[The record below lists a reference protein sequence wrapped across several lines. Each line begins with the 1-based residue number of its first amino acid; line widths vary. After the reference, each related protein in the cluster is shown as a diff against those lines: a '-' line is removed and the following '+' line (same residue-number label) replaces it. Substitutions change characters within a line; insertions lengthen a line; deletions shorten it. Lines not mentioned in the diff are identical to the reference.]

1 MHSIEK
7 DSPTAGPS
15 PGFEQWEEM
24 LSAFGAL
31 GGVAENI
38 VLGHGP
44 YGRGLFPRDQSKPI
58 LLQLPENLL
67 FPVEDIE
74 FLDGQIRIRNN
85 SAVAGPE
92 RDFFQRYANAFSWG
106 GGGRSESTAQI
117 AALDAL
123 SPHVRAVLAADF
135 GMGYL
140 LQGDF
145 IERTQIRF
153 LESRLLFS
161 DGRRLL
167 MPLIELANH
176 APDGLPHEPIGKN
189 GVQIRGSAHGEIL
202 VAYAHRD
209 CLGLF
214 RVFGFVGL
222 QPMAFSLPMTV
233 QAAGQKI
240 TIHDRTARQTRRGN
254 FVSPQLAFDGNG
266 ISLSY
271 LMIGNTKLPRLSR
284 GIFRALMREAA
295 VADADGIFDY
305 ILRINRQKLLRLLEA
320 LEHQRGEMAL
330 ALRKTAHNQLE
341 ATTNCIGARDL

>member
-1 MHSIEK
+1 
-7 DSPTAGPS
+7 
-15 PGFEQWEEM
+15 M

-44 YGRGLFPRDQSKPI
+44 FGRGLFPRDASKPF

-67 FPVEDIE
+67 LPVEDIE

-85 SAVAGPE
+85 SAVAGRE
-92 RDFFQRYANAFSWG
+92 RDFFQRYANGFSWG
-106 GGGRSESTAQI
+106 GGGRSESAAQI

-123 SPHVRAVLAADF
+123 TPGVRTVLTADF
-135 GMGYL
+135 GMGHL
-140 LQGDF
+140 LQGSF

-161 DGRRLL
+161 DGRRFLL
-167 MPLIELANH
+167 PLIELANH
-176 APDGLPHEPIGKN
+176 APDGFRHEPIGKN
-189 GVQIRGSAHGEIL
+189 GVQIRGSVPGEIL

-214 RVFGFVGL
+214 RTFGFVSL
-222 QPMAFSLPMTV
+222 QPMAFCLPMTI

-240 TIHDRTARQTRRGN
+240 TIHDRTARQTNRGN
-254 FVSPQLAFDGNG
+254 FVSPQLAFDDNG

-271 LMIGNTKLPRLSR
+271 LMIGNAKLPRLSR

-305 ILRINRQKLLRLLEA
+305 VLRVNRQKFLRLLEA
-320 LEHQRGEMAL
+320 LEQQRGEMAI
-330 ALRKTAHNQLE
+330 ALRKMAHNQLE
-341 ATTNCIGARDL
+341 AMTNCIGARDL